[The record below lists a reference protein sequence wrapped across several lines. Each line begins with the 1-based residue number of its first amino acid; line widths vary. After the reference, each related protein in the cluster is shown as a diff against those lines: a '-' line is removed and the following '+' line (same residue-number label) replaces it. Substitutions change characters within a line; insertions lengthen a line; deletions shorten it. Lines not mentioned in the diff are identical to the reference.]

1 MQMMRTEICSFGVKS
16 VPIRTPA
23 TDARLFFKNRR
34 GKVTPLDTG
43 ATRDR
48 ASAAAA
54 RERSMRD
61 PSTPVAATGCNR

>member
-23 TDARLFFKNRR
+23 TDAMLFLKHRR

-43 ATRDR
+43 AGDR

-54 RERSMRD
+54 LERTMRN
-61 PSTPVAATGCNR
+61 PSTPVDATK